1 MDGDIILGIIA
12 GVILYSYCLFNFG
25 YKRGSRDAAN
35 KVLDYM
41 DELFGT
47 EEGK

>member
-47 EEGK
+47 GEGK